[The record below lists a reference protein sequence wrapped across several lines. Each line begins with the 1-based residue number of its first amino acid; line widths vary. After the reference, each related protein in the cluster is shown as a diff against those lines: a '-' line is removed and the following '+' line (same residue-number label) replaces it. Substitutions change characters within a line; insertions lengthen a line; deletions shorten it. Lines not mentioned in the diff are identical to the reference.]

1 MLETL
6 EIGITYYKEGKFEEA
21 LQVFDRLLNLE
32 GPQAEYLHYR
42 ARIQSRLGALDKAI
56 GDFDALMELEPYNTT
71 FISDRAV
78 VLHLLKR
85 NDEAMRAF
93 DQALNLDPQNPYR
106 YSSRAYFKDRI
117 GDLQGAIADYERAI
131 ALDPED
137 AIAQNNKGMI
147 EEKLGYLSASR
158 KSFSVADELT
168 GHTPAKSM
176 ESKQETGSGPKASSV
191 PFQLEDNEKAT
202 KLAHFF
208 TTLKKIITDRET
220 RSEFKSFILTKIKG
234 S

>member
-1 MLETL
+1 MVETL

-21 LQVFDRLLNLE
+21 LQVFDRLVSLE
-32 GPQAEYLHYR
+32 GPKAEYLHYR
-42 ARIQSRLGALDKAI
+42 ARVQSRLGALEQAI
-56 GDFDALMELEPYNTT
+56 SDFDALMELEPYNTT

-117 GDLQGAIADYERAI
+117 GDFQGAIDDYERAI

-137 AIAQNNKGMI
+137 AVAQNNKGMI
-147 EEKLGYLSASR
+147 EEKLGYLGASR
-158 KSFSVADELT
+158 KSYSAADELT
-168 GHTPAKSM
+168 GHSPSKSP
-176 ESKQETGSGPKASSV
+176 EPKPETADGPRAANV
-191 PFQLEDNEKAT
+191 PFQLEQEEKSNN
-202 KLAHFF
+202 LSHFF
-208 TTLKKIITDRET
+208 ITLKQLFTNKET
-220 RSEFKSFILTKIKG
+220 RNEFKTFILTKIKG